1 MFDGLLHDEFKV
13 KRDAVAAKMIR
24 VSRRC
29 GCHHAAFQNA
39 AIVACDGRKTS
50 VIVDTTHVEAT

>member
-13 KRDAVAAKMIR
+13 KRDVVTAKMIR
-24 VSRRC
+24 VSQRC

-50 VIVDTTHVEAT
+50 VIMDQ